1 MKKLVEATMQ
11 RAILMIVCVVIILS
25 WGGISAYQMQRDY
38 LPGINKTTLSVNMR
52 VPGYQATQVKQVTD
66 NLASAL
72 KTVDGLSNVETTS
85 YDGG

>member
-1 MKKLVEATMQ
+1 
-11 RAILMIVCVVIILS
+11 
-25 WGGISAYQMQRDY
+25 MQRDY
-38 LPGINKTTLSVNMR
+38 LPGINNTTLSVNIR
-52 VPGYQATQVKQVTD
+52 VPGYQATQVKQQVTD

>member
-38 LPGINKTTLSVNMR
+38 LPGINNTTLSVNMR